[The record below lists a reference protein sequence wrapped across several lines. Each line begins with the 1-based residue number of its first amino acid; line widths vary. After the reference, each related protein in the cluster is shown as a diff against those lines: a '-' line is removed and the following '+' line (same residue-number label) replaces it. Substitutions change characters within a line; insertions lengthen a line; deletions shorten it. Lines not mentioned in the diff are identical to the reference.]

1 MADAPLAL
9 KLQVTEAP
17 RCTIRTSGTSV
28 SVTALLNIFLAP
40 PEQPLILLS
49 SLTMVSPPPRDPLPW
64 GGVSILPSW
73 CGAARGVLL
82 GQGDVASKI
91 HEVQRGGGQS

>member
-28 SVTALLNIFLAP
+28 SVSALLNIFLAP

-49 SLTMVSPPPRDPLPW
+49 SLTMVSLPTRDPLPW

-73 CGAARGVLL
+73 CGAMGVLL

-91 HEVQRGGGQS
+91 HEVQRGQN